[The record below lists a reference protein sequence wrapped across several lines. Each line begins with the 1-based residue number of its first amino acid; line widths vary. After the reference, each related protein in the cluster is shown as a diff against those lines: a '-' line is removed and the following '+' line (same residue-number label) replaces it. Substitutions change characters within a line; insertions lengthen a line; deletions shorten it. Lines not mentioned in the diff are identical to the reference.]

1 MRSNSSKEGQ
11 SKFGGQVGRVTGQ
24 VTGKSEVTGQIMQG
38 LVDPGEDLGIY
49 SESGGSHGGLPPE
62 GRDLTQVLTG
72 ALWLL
77 WGGQTFSLE
86 LVEATSSSLPFM
98 QWNFPGPRR

>member
-24 VTGKSEVTGQIMQG
+24 VTGQIMQG

-62 GRDLTQVLTG
+62 T
-72 ALWLL
+72 
-77 WGGQTFSLE
+77 
-86 LVEATSSSLPFM
+86 
-98 QWNFPGPRR
+98 